1 MAVPKKK
8 KSKSKSRSH
17 RAGAWR
23 RSAPPR
29 SVCPRCG
36 ATKVPHVVCPTCGWY
51 KNRVV
56 VDVD

>member
-17 RAGAWR
+17 RAAAWQLDVP
-23 RSAPPR
+23 AR

-36 ATKVPHVVCPTCGWY
+36 NTKQPHVVCPACGWY
-51 KNRVV
+51 KNRVAI
-56 VDVD
+56 DVG